1 MDAIKVTDVKK
12 KFKVYYDKGQTF
24 KERLLFR
31 NRNYHEDRWVLQGV
45 SFTVKRGEAIGLV
58 GENGSGKSTL
68 LKLLTK
74 IMYPDEGS
82 IEIQGRVSSLIELG
96 AGDVYKRQIRS
107 NARIV

>member
-68 LKLLTK
+68 IGRLDGLQEEENIASNFLWNTIKQRKQLL
-74 IMYPDEGS
+74 
-82 IEIQGRVSSLIELG
+82 RVE
-96 AGDVYKRQIRS
+96 KK
-107 NARIV
+107 